1 MAYEKSVST
10 GALSLRFFCCLSWG
24 YVNIPVAQLPADR
37 VLSNQEISFFGM
49 RYVIPRAEE
58 WHRTVIVINLV
69 GAVIQLCS
77 LFTYY

>member
-10 GALSLRFFCCLSWG
+10 GALSLRFFCCLS
-24 YVNIPVAQLPADR
+24 ADR